1 MDMIQTT
8 AQSMFDVFDDE
19 IGVDGYYEMFR
30 AKLFPNSS
38 PNSID
43 VAAFRLEG
51 KIFRKG
57 SSFSRVRRVSVE
69 QAEKF
74 VAGQITLDDFYPPK
88 PHKMSIPQGR
98 FNEGNRRVLY
108 VAQHPLLAMKECELQ
123 TGEYFLLSYIEL
135 SIDMCFFYA
144 VPGVD
149 AFTDMVYQLLMSK
162 DKKFYPV
169 INRVSNE
176 MLRFEGFHGIAYDSV
191 KMPKGYIDEKWGAI
205 AEPMNIAVSG
215 EFIRKTKLDV
225 AWLSYCGEGFVPFQ
239 HAMFK
244 SLSNKKKNKITHI
257 SYWDDKARFIAEV
270 TKEQRRQNLNIGK
283 ISRLLD
289 RGSYQDFG
297 HPPVKMLFK

>member
-135 SIDMCFFYA
+135 SIDMCFSTQF
-144 VPGVD
+144 
-149 AFTDMVYQLLMSK
+149 
-162 DKKFYPV
+162 PV
-169 INRVSNE
+169 
-176 MLRFEGFHGIAYDSV
+176 
-191 KMPKGYIDEKWGAI
+191 
-205 AEPMNIAVSG
+205 
-215 EFIRKTKLDV
+215 
-225 AWLSYCGEGFVPFQ
+225 
-239 HAMFK
+239 
-244 SLSNKKKNKITHI
+244 
-257 SYWDDKARFIAEV
+257 
-270 TKEQRRQNLNIGK
+270 
-283 ISRLLD
+283 
-289 RGSYQDFG
+289 
-297 HPPVKMLFK
+297 